1 MQQAGNP
8 NKPAHSH
15 TEAMQVSWNRLQTF
29 LETPSLLIHLLLMC
43 VQGRMYLPST
53 STQHSALLWLCSHI
67 SFTQQQTNAS
77 TQSAALPPWFFYL
90 LQQAQSK
97 QPFVA
102 ETTGVNSLS
111 SAYSEVHLLLTYL
124 FAAPA
129 LLSVYLS
136 LPSWWLWSP
145 GSAEPFSKMGWWL
158 YPVIPGRE
166 PVMIFQSAFP
176 PFPFQDGKKSFYS
189 SRLFSGCFKGLFI
202 WRGSCLAG
210 DERCFCGQ
218 HWQRA
223 GGCEEGSKEERM
235 ESLEEAMLLS
245 GFVNPA
251 QGLAH
256 NWN

>member
-1 MQQAGNP
+1 
-8 NKPAHSH
+8 
-15 TEAMQVSWNRLQTF
+15 
-29 LETPSLLIHLLLMC
+29 MC

-53 STQHSALLWLCSHI
+53 SAQHSALLWLAATFPSPN
-67 SFTQQQTNAS
+67 SKQMPAASQQ
-77 TQSAALPPWFFYL
+77 LFPHDFFYL

-158 YPVIPGRE
+158 YPVIPERE

-176 PFPFQDGKKSFYS
+176 PFPFQDGKKAFIPRGFLVAALKGFSSGEVRVSLGMKGVSVDSTGKEQVGVRREGKKKGRKVWRKPCCFQVLWILPKAWLTTGINLWINCDLSPEQITSF
-189 SRLFSGCFKGLFI
+189 
-202 WRGSCLAG
+202 
-210 DERCFCGQ
+210 
-218 HWQRA
+218 
-223 GGCEEGSKEERM
+223 
-235 ESLEEAMLLS
+235 LS
-245 GFVNPA
+245 QP
-251 QGLAH
+251 
-256 NWN
+256 